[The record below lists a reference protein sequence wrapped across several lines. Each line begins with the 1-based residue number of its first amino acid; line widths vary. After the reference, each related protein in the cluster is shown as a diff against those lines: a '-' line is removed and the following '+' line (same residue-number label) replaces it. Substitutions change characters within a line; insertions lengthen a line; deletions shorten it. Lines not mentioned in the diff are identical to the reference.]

1 MNKDT
6 IVGTAKEISGKVESA
21 VSHVTGNKE
30 AEARG
35 NMNEAEGQAQKNYG
49 KVKDII
55 KDVTNS

>member
-6 IVGTAKEISGKVESA
+6 LVGTAKEIGGKVKVA
-21 VSHVTGNKE
+21 AAHVAGNKA

-35 NMNEAEGQAQKNYG
+35 NQSEAEGKMQKNYG

-55 KDVTNS
+55 KDATNS